1 MYKYYSELENPK
13 NFKIFLEQVSS
24 TETTSKYIFDRK
36 VSNELFSKY
45 SILFQ
50 QLKFLHKLIQ
60 GWAYQRYIQSNITAE
75 EFLFL
80 ERCEEEQTFENIL
93 QILSNPNLNDIK
105 FLLIDYYNFAQFFI
119 SLFPNFQKFLNE
131 ISMNLSHAISD
142 INRLECIL
150 IPSKDKIVEC
160 CMPDAW
166 FITPHGYL
174 YNTGVAH
181 KEGNLTYSFWDIFE
195 RLKNEKNI
203 SCKENYS
210 EKIKDILTRG
220 FVSKDEYRAYANS
233 IYKLPTIYTSEI
245 QKAIE
250 SLHSMRKFNVE
261 SISGKSHS
269 KNGTLSSIERS
280 YQPNIVKLTIG
291 FLDAKLSLYRSFEK
305 LNGSNRKAE
314 LGKKIE
320 ECTLKCKEE
329 LLVRFS
335 GFHKIESCEKK
346 ITTASLY
353 GIRDFKEY
361 LDKGWDLYI
370 VPSIGYDRILDE
382 IFEMDLN
389 EYFISNFFDEE
400 LKIYKGKGKVL
411 IRDKNC

>member
-80 ERCEEEQTFENIL
+80 ERCEEEQIFENIL
-93 QILSNPNLNDIK
+93 QILSNPSLNDIK

-131 ISMNLSHAISD
+131 ISMNLSYAISD

-150 IPSKDKIVEC
+150 IPSKDKIVKC

-195 RLKNEKNI
+195 RLKSEKNI

-220 FVSKDEYRAYANS
+220 FVSEDEYRAYANS
-233 IYKLPTIYTSEI
+233 IYKLPTIYTPHI
-245 QKAIE
+245 QKAME
-250 SLHSMRKFNVE
+250 LA
-261 SISGKSHS
+261 GK
-269 KNGTLSSIERS
+269 NMTYIERS
-280 YQPNIVKLTIG
+280 YQPNIIKLTIG
-291 FLDAKLSLYRSFEK
+291 FLDAKSSLYRSFEK
-305 LNGSNRKAE
+305 LNAAKKKA
-314 LGKKIE
+314 LLAKKLE
-320 ECTLKCKEE
+320 EFTLHCKEE
-329 LLVRFS
+329 LLIRFA
-335 GFHKIESCEKK
+335 GFHKIESCERK
-346 ITTASLY
+346 ITTSSLY

-370 VPSIGYDRILDE
+370 VPSISYDKILDE

-389 EYFISNFFDEE
+389 EYFISNFLDEE
-400 LKIYKGKGKVL
+400 LKDYKGKGNVL